1 VIGFIVEGPSDEKV
15 VEEICR
21 KLQVQPKIK
30 RMRKAI
36 NPRKA
41 KAFAEFLLGL
51 DCERVI
57 ILQDSHCSSPVKV
70 EENLRNRL
78 IEESLKAKMNR
89 AVKICIVVHAIESWL
104 LADEE
109 AIGDY
114 LRSKVR
120 GIYNPE
126 NECKP
131 DVVLD
136 EIFKRYGRDYF
147 KGGEAP
153 REIAKRLS
161 LERVTEKCPS
171 FIKFKTFIE

>member
-1 VIGFIVEGPSDEKV
+1 MIGFIVEGPSDEKV
-15 VEEICR
+15 VEEICQ
-21 KLQVQPKIK
+21 KLQILPKVK
-30 RMRKAI
+30 KMRKAM
-36 NPRKA
+36 NPRKV
-41 KAFAEFLLGL
+41 KAFADFLL
-51 DCERVI
+51 DQNCEKVI
-57 ILQDSHCSSPVKV
+57 ILQDSHCSDPAKM
-70 EENLRNRL
+70 EGNLRKRL
-78 IEESLKAKMNR
+78 IEESLRDKIDR

-109 AIGDY
+109 AVGDY

-120 GIYNPE
+120 GINNPE

-131 DVVLD
+131 DKVLD
-136 EIFKRYGRDYF
+136 DIFKKNGKDYL

-161 LERVTEKCPS
+161 LESVIKRCPS

>member
-1 VIGFIVEGPSDEKV
+1 MEGTSDEKV

-41 KAFAEFLLGL
+41 KAFAELLLGM

-78 IEESLKAKMNR
+78 IEESLKAKIDR
-89 AVKICIVVHAIESWL
+89 EVKICIVAHAIESWL

-114 LRSKVR
+114 LRSNVR
-120 GIYNPE
+120 GIYEPE

-131 DVVLD
+131 DEVLN
-136 EIFKRYGRDYF
+136 ELFKKHGRDYF

-161 LERVTEKCPS
+161 LERVTKKCPS

>member
-1 VIGFIVEGPSDEKV
+1 MIGFIVEGRSDEKV

-30 RMRKAI
+30 QMRKAI

-41 KAFAEFLLGL
+41 KAFADLLL
-51 DCERVI
+51 DLSCEKVI
-57 ILQDSHCSSPVKV
+57 ILKDSHCSTPTKI
-70 EENLRNRL
+70 EINLRDRL
-78 IEESLKAKMNR
+78 IEESLRDKIDR
-89 AVKICIVVHAIESWL
+89 EVRICIVVHAIESWL

-114 LRSKVR
+114 LRSKVK
-120 GIYNPE
+120 GIHNPE

-131 DVVLD
+131 EDVLD
-136 EIFKRYGRDYF
+136 EIFKKNNREYL

-161 LERVTEKCPS
+161 LENVIKKCPS